1 MSCLHS
7 RASSIRDRG
16 LLQTL
21 VLTKW
26 LAVNDKNMLPPY
38 AHTTLGVGAFVVNE
52 KEEALVIL
60 EKFSHAPDF
69 WKLPGGAVDVDE
81 ELTAAAER
89 EVKVCVFCLP
99 MVFSAYNGKACI
111 SQSPYA
117 LYSLCCNTRRRR
129 V

>member
-1 MSCLHS
+1 LLHYIS
-7 RASSIRDRG
+7 QTHKQFEIF

-38 AHTTLGVGAFVVNE
+38 AHTTLGVGAFVINE

-81 ELTAAAER
+81 ELTVAAER
-89 EVKVCVFCLP
+89 EVKVCVFFASFACLR
-99 MVFSAYNGKACI
+99 N
-111 SQSPYA
+111 
-117 LYSLCCNTRRRR
+117 NTRIFNCRTH
-129 V
+129 

>member
-1 MSCLHS
+1 
-7 RASSIRDRG
+7 
-16 LLQTL
+16 
-21 VLTKW
+21 
-26 LAVNDKNMLPPY
+26 MLPPY

-81 ELTAAAER
+81 ELTTAAER
-89 EVKVCVFCLP
+89 EVKVCVFCSLI
-99 MVFSAYNGKACI
+99 VFSAEHGKTCI

-117 LYSLCCNTRRRR
+117 LHPLCCNARKRRA
-129 V
+129 